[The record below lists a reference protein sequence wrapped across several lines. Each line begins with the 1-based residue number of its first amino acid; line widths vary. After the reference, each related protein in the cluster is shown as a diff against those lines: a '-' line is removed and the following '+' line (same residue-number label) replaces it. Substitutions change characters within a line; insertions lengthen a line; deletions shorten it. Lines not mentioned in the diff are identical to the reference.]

1 MRALTKRFIAIEVI
15 LTVLFASRLLLGS
28 LGAKLNA
35 DRVMESARKLER
47 IPEQIAGWEWD
58 RAVKD
63 DTARIEQ
70 VTGGGWN
77 LFVRSY
83 ANPETGERLYFQVCR
98 WLDPVSCYEL
108 HGWRI
113 AKEDNP
119 ILTGGEGK
127 SLRAAGV
134 REIWIERNGDRM
146 GLLLWESDLLAPEV
160 VRTGAMIEEGGA
172 KGRLSRLWGRTQRR
186 IKSFFQKSDVVA
198 KVIYAEEF
206 GSEEGRE
213 AVLRFTEEVHRLLPR
228 VLK

>member
-47 IPEQIAGWEWD
+47 IPKQIAGWEWD
-58 RAVKD
+58 RTVTD

-77 LFVRSY
+77 LFVRCY
-83 ANPETGERLYFQVCR
+83 VRADTGEEVYFQVCR
-98 WLDPVSCYEL
+98 WLDPLTCYEL

-113 AKEDNP
+113 VGGESL
-119 ILTGGEGK
+119 LTGEQGR
-127 SLRAAGV
+127 SLKAVGV
-134 REIWIERNGDRM
+134 REGWIEKNGERM
-146 GLLLWESDLLAPEV
+146 AILFWESDLLDPELA
-160 VRTGAMIEEGGA
+160 RKGALTEETGA

-186 IKSFFQKSDVVA
+186 IRSFFRKSGVVA
-198 KVIYAEEF
+198 KVIYPDDPEDGETRDALAKF
-206 GSEEGRE
+206 TSE
-213 AVLRFTEEVHRLLPR
+213 VLRLLPK